1 MNYEEIAA
9 MLAAGKSSEE
19 IAQEFT
25 DALNKAIEEDTAAKK
40 AAEAKKVQEE
50 KDKELWEIATDIANA
65 LHDYIMVAGFDGV
78 GSLSAAEVREVLD
91 EFLPVIESLKNI
103 KIKVD
108 KVPTKVKSAKS
119 IDDVFADFFR
129 SMNI

>member
-50 KDKELWEIATDIANA
+50 KNKELWDIAHDIANA
-65 LHDYIMVAGFDGV
+65 LHDYIVVAGFDGV

-108 KVPTKVKSAKS
+108 KVPTKVKSAKN